1 LAHDQV
7 LIYPNRK
14 AAGRSLAALLGD
26 LAGRRDTLVLALP
39 RGGVPV
45 AREIALALQAPLD
58 VLVVRKLGIP
68 WQPEFAAGAIASG
81 GVLVLNH
88 QAEAEIP
95 GLRRLLEPV
104 VAQERRELARRE
116 AAYRRGRQVQDVA
129 GRTVILVDD
138 GIATGATIEA
148 AVVALRAMNVRS
160 IVIAVPVA
168 PPGAIRRLARQA
180 DRIVCPEQPA
190 DFMAVGQYYH
200 DFPQLTDAEV
210 VRLLAPDRPAVD

>member
-1 LAHDQV
+1 MTFRD
-7 LIYPNRK
+7 RM
-14 AAGRSLAALLGD
+14 AAGRALAALLEEY
-26 LAGRRDTLVLALP
+26 AHRDDTIVLALP

-58 VLVVRKLGIP
+58 VLVVRKLGVP
-68 WQPEFAAGAIASG
+68 WQPEFAAGAIAPG

-95 GLRRLLEPV
+95 GLKRLLEPV
-104 VAQERRELARRE
+104 LAQERRELARRE
-116 AAYRRGRQVQDVA
+116 AAYRRGRQALDVA

-148 AVVALRAMNVRS
+148 AAVALHAMNARS

-168 PPGAIRRLARQA
+168 PPEATRRLARHA

-190 DFMAVGQYYH
+190 DFMAVGQYYEE
-200 DFPQLTDAEV
+200 FPQLTDAEV
-210 VRLLAPDRPAVD
+210 VRLLAPGNPAVD

>member
-1 LAHDQV
+1 VIFRD
-7 LIYPNRK
+7 RM
-14 AAGRSLAALLGD
+14 AAGRALAALLGEY
-26 LAGRRDTLVLALP
+26 AHRDDTIVLALP

-45 AREIALALQAPLD
+45 AREIAHALQAPLD

-68 WQPEFAAGAIASG
+68 WQPEYAAGAIAPG

-95 GLRRLLEPV
+95 GLNRLLEPV
-104 VAQERRELARRE
+104 VAQERMELLRRE
-116 AAYRRGRQVQDVA
+116 AAYRRGRQALDVT

-148 AVVALRAMNVRS
+148 AVAALRAMHAGS

-168 PPGAIRRLARQA
+168 PPGAIRRLARHA
-180 DRIVCPEQPA
+180 DRIVCPDQPE
-190 DFMAVGQYYH
+190 DFMAVGQCY
-200 DFPQLTDAEV
+200 DEFPQLTDAEV
-210 VRLLAPDRPAVD
+210 VRLLAPGSPAVD

>member
-1 LAHDQV
+1 M
-7 LIYPNRK
+7 
-14 AAGRSLAALLGD
+14 AAGRVLAALLD
-26 LAGRRDTLVLALP
+26 EYANRNDTIVLGLP

-68 WQPEFAAGAIASG
+68 WQPEFAAGAIAPG

-88 QAEAEIP
+88 EAEAEIP
-95 GLRRLLEPV
+95 GLNRLLEPV
-104 VAQERRELARRE
+104 VAQERLELARRE
-116 AAYRRGRQVQDVA
+116 ASYRRDRQALEVA

-148 AVVALRAMNVRS
+148 AAVALRAMHARS

-168 PPGAIRRLARQA
+168 PPGAIRRLARHA

-190 DFMAVGQYYH
+190 DFIAVGQYYD

-210 VRLLAPDRPAVD
+210 IRLLAPGIPAVD

>member
-1 LAHDQV
+1 VTFRD
-7 LIYPNRK
+7 RM
-14 AAGRSLAALLGD
+14 AAGRALAALLEEF
-26 LAGRRDTLVLALP
+26 AHRDDTIVLALP

-58 VLVVRKLGIP
+58 VLVVRKLGVP
-68 WQPEFAAGAIASG
+68 WQPEFAAGAIAPG

-95 GLRRLLEPV
+95 GLKRLLEPV
-104 VAQERRELARRE
+104 LAQERRELARRE
-116 AAYRRGRQVQDVA
+116 AAYRRGRQALDVA

-148 AVVALRAMNVRS
+148 AAVALHAMNARS

-168 PPGAIRRLARQA
+168 PPEATRRLARHA

-190 DFMAVGQYYH
+190 DFMAVGQYYEE
-200 DFPQLTDAEV
+200 FPQLTDAEV
-210 VRLLAPDRPAVD
+210 VRLLAPGNPAVD

>member
-1 LAHDQV
+1 MIFRD
-7 LIYPNRK
+7 RM
-14 AAGRSLAALLGD
+14 AAGRMLAALLD
-26 LAGRRDTLVLALP
+26 EYADRDDTIVLALP

-45 AREIALALQAPLD
+45 AREIALALRAPLD

-68 WQPEFAAGAIASG
+68 WQPEFAAGAIAPG

-95 GLRRLLEPV
+95 ELKRLLEPV
-104 VAQERRELARRE
+104 LAQERRELARRE
-116 AAYRRGRQVQDVA
+116 AAYRRGRQALDVA

-148 AVVALRAMNVRS
+148 AAVALHAMNARS

-168 PPGAIRRLARQA
+168 PPEATRRLARHA

-190 DFMAVGQYYH
+190 DFMAVGQYYEE
-200 DFPQLTDAEV
+200 FPQLTDAEV
-210 VRLLAPDRPAVD
+210 VRLLAAGNPAVD

>member
-1 LAHDQV
+1 MTFRD
-7 LIYPNRK
+7 RM
-14 AAGRSLAALLGD
+14 AAGHALAALLEEY
-26 LAGRRDTLVLALP
+26 AHRDDTIVLALP

-58 VLVVRKLGIP
+58 VLVVRKLGVP
-68 WQPEFAAGAIASG
+68 WQPEFAAGAIAPG

-95 GLRRLLEPV
+95 GLKRLLEPV
-104 VAQERRELARRE
+104 LAQERRELARRE
-116 AAYRRGRQVQDVA
+116 AAYRRGRQALDVA

-148 AVVALRAMNVRS
+148 AAVALHAMNARS

-168 PPGAIRRLARQA
+168 PPEATRRLARHA
-180 DRIVCPEQPA
+180 DRIVCLEQPA
-190 DFMAVGQYYH
+190 DFMAVGQYYEE
-200 DFPQLTDAEV
+200 FPQLTDAEV
-210 VRLLAPDRPAVD
+210 VRLLAPGNPAVD